1 MQPKVVRGLLRQPD
15 VMPSKTC
22 TSIRRSLVAVTLMAG
37 VLSATWALGDE
48 RKGVRHA
55 EASPVRGALLGTI
68 ATPDAVPVI
77 APVGGAVITV
87 AVEEGSLVRQ
97 GEVLAVL
104 AHDETKLLAPVSGVI
119 TKRSVQRGSV
129 VRPDGAAPFHIAPA
143 APLRV
148 VVEVDHATSR
158 ALRNSSIATFAV
170 EGDDKQAYKARFAS
184 LRPEVVA
191 AGSKPARFFASFTIE
206 GEAKVRPGQAVQVAI
221 KK

>member
-1 MQPKVVRGLLRQPD
+1 
-15 VMPSKTC
+15 MPSKTC

-48 RKGVRHA
+48 RKGHA
-55 EASPVRGALLGTI
+55 EARPVRGALVGTI
-68 ATPDAVPVI
+68 ASPDAVPVI

-87 AVEEGSLVRQ
+87 AVEEGTLVRQ

-129 VRPDGAAPFHIAPA
+129 VRPDGAAPFHIAPV

-148 VVEVDHATSR
+148 VVEVDQATSR
-158 ALRNSSIATFAV
+158 ALRNSSIATFAP

-184 LRPEVVA
+184 LRPAVVA
-191 AGSKPARFFASFTIE
+191 EGAKPARFLASFTIE